1 MDQLPK
7 IRWRARR
14 GMREMDQLFDRY
26 LDNHYPTASADEKT
40 LLIEL
45 LEMQDPELFDLLLLR
60 VPAKS
65 DAQEQLIR
73 KLNPNL

>member
-26 LDNHYPTASADEKT
+26 LDNHYPTAPADEKY
-40 LLIEL
+40 
-45 LEMQDPELFDLLLLR
+45 LE
-60 VPAKS
+60 S
-65 DAQEQLIR
+65 
-73 KLNPNL
+73 KLKASPSVEKIGKGLSII